1 MFNMIPYRRANRSP
15 SLFDDR
21 FFRSFFDMSE
31 GFRSGFQV
39 DVRDDG
45 DKYVMEA
52 ELPGLKQEDIELTV
66 DNDVLTISAQRKNER
81 REEKENYLY
90 CERRSGR
97 FQRSF
102 TLDGVNQ
109 DQINAKYQDGV
120 LTLLMPKTAPEQART
135 QRKIPIQGIDNNAQ
149 TDVPVQ

>member
-1 MFNMIPYRRANRSP
+1 MFNMIPYRKSSRAP

-21 FFRSFFDMSE
+21 FFRSFFDMSD

-39 DVRDDG
+39 DVRDEG

-66 DNDVLTISAQRKNER
+66 DNDVLTISAQRGNER

-109 DQINAKYQDGV
+109 DNITAKYEDGI
-120 LTLLMPKTAPEQART
+120 LTLQLPKSAPEPART
-135 QRKIPIQGIDNNAQ
+135 QRKINIQSVHTGQPDS
-149 TDVPVQ
+149 TVQ

>member
-1 MFNMIPYRRANRSP
+1 MFNMIPYRRSNRNP

-39 DVRDDG
+39 DVRDEG

-66 DNDVLTISAQRKNER
+66 DNDVLTVSAQRKNER

-102 TLDGVNQ
+102 TLDGV
-109 DQINAKYQDGV
+109 DQERISAKYEDGV
-120 LTLLMPKTAPEQART
+120 LTLQLPKTAPEPVRS
-135 QRKIPIQGIDNNAQ
+135 QRKITIQAVNNVTQGDAG
-149 TDVPVQ
+149 VQ